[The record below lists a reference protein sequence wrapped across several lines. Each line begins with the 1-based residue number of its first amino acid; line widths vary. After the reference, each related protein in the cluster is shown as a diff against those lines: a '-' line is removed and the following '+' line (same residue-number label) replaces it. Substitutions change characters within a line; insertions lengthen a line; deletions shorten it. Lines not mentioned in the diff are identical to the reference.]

1 MIKGEEIIF
10 CKILHYDNSWTESFQ
25 EKKRT
30 QVRYK
35 KSGTYKLNHQINC
48 DKTKIKEATFTTG
61 ADFPEFE
68 GLWMNFYSSTSVL
81 EGRLQRGS
89 TVYTYKRFRDL
100 EYQGEANQEQEG
112 QNEE

>member
-1 MIKGEEIIF
+1 MTTVGQKVFRRRRGHRLDIKRVGL
-10 CKILHYDNSWTESFQ
+10 K
-25 EKKRT
+25 
-30 QVRYK
+30 
-35 KSGTYKLNHQINC
+35 KLNHQINC

-100 EYQGEANQEQEG
+100 EYQGETNQEQEG